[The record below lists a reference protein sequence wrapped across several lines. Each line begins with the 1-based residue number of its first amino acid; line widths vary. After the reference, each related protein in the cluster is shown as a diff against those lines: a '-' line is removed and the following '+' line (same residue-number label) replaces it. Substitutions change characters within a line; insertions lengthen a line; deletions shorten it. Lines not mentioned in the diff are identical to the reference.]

1 MAAGLHQAVGSN
13 AGAQGCIS
21 NGDQAKR
28 GAAETGGMAPR
39 APVTRGLLS
48 ATITLLA
55 LTFYKTQ
62 WKSQSTVT
70 EPTKLLRKN
79 NNIIHLPSYKH
90 TI

>member
-28 GAAETGGMAPR
+28 GAADTGGMAPR

-48 ATITLLA
+48 ATITPLA
-55 LTFYKTQ
+55 LTQ
-62 WKSQSTVT
+62 SKSQHSHR
-70 EPTKLLRKN
+70 TKQNSSAKITIFTFRLTNTL
-79 NNIIHLPSYKH
+79 YKY
-90 TI
+90 